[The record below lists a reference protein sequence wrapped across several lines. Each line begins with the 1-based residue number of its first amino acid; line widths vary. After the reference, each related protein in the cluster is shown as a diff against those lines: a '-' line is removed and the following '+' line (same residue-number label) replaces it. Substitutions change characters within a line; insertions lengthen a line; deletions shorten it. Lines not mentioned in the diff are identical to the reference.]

1 MGACGGRHGAGHL
14 PARRASTTE
23 VNEMTQN
30 THIHAGDDWPDSA
43 LEFSF
48 NPRDP
53 ALEGRFAPNEV
64 VIHERGHD
72 IGSRWISGKRDSFVS
87 IDEMR

>member
-1 MGACGGRHGAGHL
+1 M
-14 PARRASTTE
+14 T
-23 VNEMTQN
+23 TQN
-30 THIHAGDDWPDSA
+30 IHAGDDWPDCT

-64 VIHERGHD
+64 VIHERGR
-72 IGSRWISGKRDSFVS
+72 IGTRWISGERDSFVS